1 MHNRPV
7 PAFQDFEE
15 AHIERV
21 WELLAEK
28 FHFNIPAWKKE
39 FREFLGRQYRNT
51 DETDAFLIF
60 GTQKIN
66 PVLNEI
72 LKRNSLHPTWQ
83 KMLEYIMNRYPSKD
97 PRVIQRKEQ
106 QRFIRRKRD

>member
-1 MHNRPV
+1 MHSRPV

-15 AHIERV
+15 AHIEKV

-28 FHFNIPAWKKE
+28 FHFNIPAWKVE
-39 FREFLGRQYRNT
+39 FKQFLGRQYRDT
-51 DETDAFLIF
+51 EVTDAFLIF

-72 LKRNSLHPTWQ
+72 LKRNGLHPTWQ
-83 KMLEYIMNRYPSKD
+83 KMVEYVMKKYPSKS
-97 PRVIQRKEQ
+97 PQGIERNR
-106 QRFIRRKRD
+106 QRFLKRR